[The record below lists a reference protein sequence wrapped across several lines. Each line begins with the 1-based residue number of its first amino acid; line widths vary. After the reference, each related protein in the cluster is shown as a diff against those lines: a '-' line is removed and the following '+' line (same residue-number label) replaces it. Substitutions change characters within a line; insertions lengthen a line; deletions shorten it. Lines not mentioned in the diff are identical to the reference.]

1 MKRPPAL
8 RLAMVL
14 AGLGT
19 LVFYAAGAY
28 LAWRG
33 LLFVWRQQPDP
44 LTTALVVVG
53 GTIAFGYASYQFGT
67 AAVLRSLDAAELPE
81 RRAPELYRRVDQLA
95 AALGIDRPAI
105 CVARMEAP
113 NALALGG
120 PTDGVVVLD
129 ASLFRLLS
137 ARELDAIVAHEL
149 AHVARR
155 DGLVSTL
162 GATLV
167 STVAGL
173 FALVLLPVML
183 LVVGAARA
191 LALVSG
197 GSHAEVRVATD
208 RARLLV
214 SGLAVVALFALT
226 LLLRAHSRR
235 RELAADD
242 TATDLT
248 GDPRALASALSKI
261 RRAAAAGGPLSSL
274 YIHGDE
280 EGTLTRLLATH
291 PPMERRIERL
301 RERAE
306 RSRSRGR
313 RIPVR

>member
-1 MKRPPAL
+1 MKRPPAV

-14 AGLGT
+14 AGVAT
-19 LVFYAAGAY
+19 LAFYAAGAY
-28 LAWRG
+28 LAWHG
-33 LLFVWRQQPDP
+33 LLFVWRQRPDP
-44 LTTALVVVG
+44 VTTVLVVVG
-53 GTIAFGYASYQFGT
+53 VTVASGYASYQFGT
-67 AAVLRSLDAAELPE
+67 AAVLRSLDAEAVPE
-81 RRAPELYRRVDQLA
+81 RRAPELYRRVGELS
-95 AALGIDRPAI
+95 AALGIDRPTI

-120 PTDGVVVLD
+120 PSDGVVVLD

-149 AHVARR
+149 AHVESR

-173 FALVLLPVML
+173 FGLVLLPVML
-183 LVVGAARA
+183 LAVGTARA

-197 GSHAEVRVATD
+197 GSYTDVRAATN

-214 SGLAVVALFALT
+214 SGLAVLALFALT
-226 LLLRAHSRR
+226 LLLRAYSRR

-242 TATDLT
+242 TATELT

-291 PPMERRIERL
+291 PPMDRRIERL
-301 RERAE
+301 RERAGE
-306 RSRSRGR
+306 RGYG
-313 RIPVR
+313 IPVR